1 MPVALRKA
9 RKASPRGLPQCDE
22 AREPS
27 GGWIVVPFARSQE
40 YRAVGIRMRHD
51 KIMPGRQ
58 GLPPKVAMPSL
69 KKDSAE
75 NSFACNGE
83 GAAEAK
89 VVPFTQQHFCYCGRA
104 PRKAQ

>member
-1 MPVALRKA
+1 
-9 RKASPRGLPQCDE
+9 
-22 AREPS
+22 
-27 GGWIVVPFARSQE
+27 
-40 YRAVGIRMRHD
+40 
-51 KIMPGRQ
+51 
-58 GLPPKVAMPSL
+58 MPSL
-69 KKDSAE
+69 EKDSAE